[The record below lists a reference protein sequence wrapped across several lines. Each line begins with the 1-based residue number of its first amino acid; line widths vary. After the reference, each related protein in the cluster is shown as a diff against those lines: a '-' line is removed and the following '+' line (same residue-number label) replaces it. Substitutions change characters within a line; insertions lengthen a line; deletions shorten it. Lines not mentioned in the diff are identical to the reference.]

1 MIDFLAK
8 FKTQIRDYLTKLPP
22 LSNEYKKLI
31 SEYLYY
37 ITIIFCIYIVYS
49 LIFATRLQFF
59 NNWLLNFIDFT
70 TMIIVLIILTKSLV
84 KLKEKRQQGLD
95 SLVNAGIILTLKESI
110 IAFILLDFIGIITPV
125 IVFSV
130 FYYLIIQIEE
140 FYY

>member
-1 MIDFLAK
+1 
-8 FKTQIRDYLTKLPP
+8 
-22 LSNEYKKLI
+22 
-31 SEYLYY
+31 
-37 ITIIFCIYIVYS
+37 
-49 LIFATRLQFF
+49 
-59 NNWLLNFIDFT
+59 
-70 TMIIVLIILTKSLV
+70 MIIVLIILTKSLV